1 MKQGDSTGSTAPIGG
16 NVETKLR
23 RQLSLPLLVLYGLG
37 ITVGAGIYVLIGEVA
52 GSAGQ
57 FAPWSFLL
65 AAIAMMFTVASY
77 AELSTRYPVSAGE
90 AAYVDAAFRSRFLTV
105 GVGLLTV
112 AIGIVSSAAV
122 ASGAAGYIGQL
133 VDLPHSF
140 IVLSVLVVLGIVAA
154 RGILESVLLASLFT
168 LIEVGGLLAIIA
180 AAIYAGTPIAGSI
193 TTVPPLEFT
202 VLSGIAFGSLLAFF
216 AFIGFEDLANVVEE
230 AHEPHRNLPLA
241 MLITLGIST
250 ALYVTI
256 AAVAVSAVSV
266 ERLAASPAPLSLV
279 FQQLA
284 NVSPTTITAI
294 AIAATLNTTLA
305 QLTLAAR
312 VLYGMARQGTLPH
325 VFGRVSAATGTPLI
339 ATTIAALAAIA
350 MALLFPL
357 VRLAESTSIATLIV
371 FALVNVALLSVRYRR
386 EPSSA
391 YHITVPVWMPVAGLV
406 TCLAMIGAALLK

>member
-1 MKQGDSTGSTAPIGG
+1 M
-16 NVETKLR
+16 ETRLR
-23 RQLSLPLLVLYGLG
+23 RRLGLPLLVLYGVG

-52 GSAGQ
+52 GSAGL

-65 AAIAMMFTVASY
+65 AAVAMMFTVASY

-90 AAYVDAAFRSRFLTV
+90 AAYVDAAFRSRFLTIA
-105 GVGLLTV
+105 VGLLTV
-112 AIGIVSSAAV
+112 IIGIVSSAAV
-122 ASGAAGYIGQL
+122 ASGAAGYIAQF
-133 VDLPHSF
+133 VDMPHSL
-140 IVLSVLVVLGIVAA
+140 IALVVLAVLGIVSA

-168 LIEVGGLLAIIA
+168 LIEVGGLLAIVV
-180 AAIYAGTPIAGSI
+180 AAIYADTPVMETL
-193 TTVPPLEFT
+193 TTAPPLT
-202 VLSGIAFGSLLAFF
+202 YVALSGIAFGSLLAFF
-216 AFIGFEDLANVVEE
+216 AFIGFEDLANIVEE
-230 AHEPHRNLPLA
+230 AREPHRNLPMA
-241 MLITLGIST
+241 MLITLVIST

-284 NVSPTTITAI
+284 NVSPATITAI

-305 QLTLAAR
+305 QLTMAAR
-312 VLYGMARQGTLPH
+312 ILYGMARHGSFPR
-325 VFGRVSAATGTPLI
+325 VFGRVSAATGTPII
-339 ATTIAALAAIA
+339 ATGAIALAAIV

-386 EPSSA
+386 VISKVP
-391 YHITVPVWMPVAGLV
+391 HVTVPIWMPVAGLV
-406 TCLAMIGAALLK
+406 TCIAMISSALLK